1 MNDKSNFLVD
11 LVFKYQK
18 LGLIKSDK
26 NNRFFMLK
34 EPSSVALY
42 NDDELSRVSPAIWQ
56 IASPPTPSTVNEMQI
71 FVAS

>member
-11 LVFKYQK
+11 LVFKYQ
-18 LGLIKSDK
+18 SH
-26 NNRFFMLK
+26 NRFFMLK
-34 EPSSVALY
+34 EPSSVALD